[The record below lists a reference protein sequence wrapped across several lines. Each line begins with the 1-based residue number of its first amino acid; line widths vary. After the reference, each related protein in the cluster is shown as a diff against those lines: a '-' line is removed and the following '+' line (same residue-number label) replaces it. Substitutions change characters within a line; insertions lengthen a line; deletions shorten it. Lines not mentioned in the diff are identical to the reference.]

1 MAKKFIINKEKF
13 IMGNVD
19 FHKDLVSRMTDINL
33 PTLGGGRWDADKDK
47 KVLYLWGASF
57 DFGYAKPEQIK
68 TAMESEETWISQS
81 LHGFQVKHSPIIS
94 DTLPDLETF
103 VDLLIIN
110 ND

>member
-1 MAKKFIINKEKF
+1 
-13 IMGNVD
+13 MGNVGY
-19 FHKDLVSRMTDINL
+19 HSELASRLDKQTL
-33 PTLGGGRWDADKDK
+33 PVLGGGRWDVDPEK
-47 KVLYLWGASF
+47 KIVYLWGASM
-57 DFGYAKPEQIK
+57 DFGYAKPEYIK

-103 VDLLIIN
+103 VDLLVID